1 MAQIQTPILP
11 YHNSSRISIARP
23 TTAVTSTSAQEKENQ
38 AQAAA
43 EVASS
48 CSSSSTTSTCSP
60 LNAPPGYPKLA
71 ELMNLIPETSIF
83 RRFGTL
89 NSLNLLYLQAELTDI
104 ERKLRVAQVTDFNKG
119 EGFKHLYGKNWY
131 FLGASAQDGDEA
143 QLELVELARE
153 KLDRYNAALIQQ
165 EKVLSFSPP
174 GVYDMD
180 FIQRFLASDEMGEPY
195 PLTGRDC
202 LTWGMHTHANP
213 KIQPANDLVALK
225 PRRNADGFSNWV
237 TGTGINKFFALGCAR
252 FRKPSDR
259 HGRVGFEDSA
269 IHRVTYSITSVLASL
284 LPIASIAVLY
294 AVHSMKLRLVLIAVF
309 NVLLTVC
316 LTTFTTAKRTD
327 VFAVAA
333 AFSAVQVVFVQG
345 GDSDGI
351 GATGRN

>member
-153 KLDRYNAALIQQ
+153 KLDRYSKYLSPFNAQLKRAYRTAQL
-165 EKVLSFSPP
+165 KLFSLLHRRGPDP
-174 GVYDMD
+174 AGK
-180 FIQRFLASDEMGEPY
+180 S
-195 PLTGRDC
+195 PL
-202 LTWGMHTHANP
+202 L
-213 KIQPANDLVALK
+213 QPA
-225 PRRNADGFSNWV
+225 RRV
-237 TGTGINKFFALGCAR
+237 
-252 FRKPSDR
+252 R
-259 HGRVGFEDSA
+259 HGLHPA
-269 IHRVTYSITSVLASL
+269 
-284 LPIASIAVLY
+284 LPR
-294 AVHSMKLRLVLIAVF
+294 LR
-309 NVLLTVC
+309 
-316 LTTFTTAKRTD
+316 R
-327 VFAVAA
+327 
-333 AFSAVQVVFVQG
+333 
-345 GDSDGI
+345 DG
-351 GATGRN
+351 